1 MVTAELTV
9 AIPTLVGLVLVFV
22 QVLGVLGVLVLSARC
37 ADAARAGARAAAR
50 GETPT
55 AAAARSSSAVAG
67 AQVLVSQQGTLVRVQ
82 VSKTPTL
89 LPGMAWLLPGRL
101 VSATATAD
109 AEPAAP
115 TEGLATDQSTP

>member
-1 MVTAELTV
+1 
-9 AIPTLVGLVLVFV
+9 
-22 QVLGVLGVLVLSARC
+22 VLGVLVLSARC

-89 LPGMAWLLPGRL
+89 LPGMAWLLPGHV
-101 VSATATAD
+101 VSASATAD

-115 TEGLATDQSTP
+115 TEGLTTDQSIP

>member
-9 AIPTLVGLVLVFV
+9 AIPTLVGLVLVLV
-22 QVLGVLGVLVLSARC
+22 QVLGVLVLSARC

-89 LPGMAWLLPGRL
+89 LPGMVWLLPGRL

-109 AEPAAP
+109 AETAAP
-115 TEGLATDQSTP
+115 TEGLTTDQSIP